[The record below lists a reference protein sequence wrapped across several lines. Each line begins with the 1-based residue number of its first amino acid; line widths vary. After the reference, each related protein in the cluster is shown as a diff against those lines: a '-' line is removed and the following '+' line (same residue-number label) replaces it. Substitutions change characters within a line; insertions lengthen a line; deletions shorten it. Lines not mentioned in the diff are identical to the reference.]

1 MPEGYEII
9 KSPIITEKSTL
20 LRASINQY
28 SFYVSLTANKIEIKK
43 AIESIFKVK
52 VLKVNIVS
60 VKGKKKRTGRFEG
73 YTPSRKK
80 AIITL
85 KAGDVIKVFEG
96 A

>member
-20 LRASINQY
+20 LRGSINQY
-28 SFYVSLTANKIEIKK
+28 SFYVSLAANKIEIKK
-43 AIESIFKVK
+43 AIESMFKVK
-52 VLKVNIVS
+52 VLKVNVMS

-73 YTPSRKK
+73 YSPLRKK

-85 KAGDVIKVFEG
+85 RAGDVIKVFEG